1 MKRLAIVL
9 LYLVVLS
16 ASSLILLTRF
26 EASGRAV
33 ELDST
38 VFIPDGTLE
47 LGQLPGELAGSA
59 IDLPVDSRHH
69 DAASGGWYRLR
80 LSIEEAGVEPWS
92 LVIPAVRMNAEVY
105 LNGTRI
111 GDGGRLDTPVARNL
125 RRPLI
130 FNLPSPLLHDGDNEI
145 MIRVIAGPDQ
155 ISYLAPV
162 YAGPDS
168 DLRPAYRQHHFIRIT
183 LVQIITVAVLL
194 IGGMIGV
201 LGYIRRAD
209 REYAYF
215 SLCTLIW
222 ALHSFSYFTVNI
234 PVGDRLWDWL
244 VAISIGF
251 FALLGGLNYVHR
263 YLGLYLPRIE
273 RPALIGG
280 GVLAIVML
288 LLPGQWFYF
297 FSYYIWLPLSQL
309 AGTYGLLR
317 MLHAARARQSIELH
331 IIAASGSVL
340 VGYAMHDLLLV
351 FGLLDWGRGYIIQYS
366 MPFILLLFCIMLLRR
381 FVASIE
387 EVETMKNTLE
397 GRVEE
402 RRLELEQ
409 TYARL
414 RESEQQRLLAEER
427 HRIMRDMHD
436 GVGGQLVS
444 AITLAKNDATDT
456 ATLGHALE
464 NALRDLRLM
473 IDSLDNN
480 SNNLPV
486 LLGLFRRRI
495 EPALQAQGIS
505 LSWQVDAIGDLEN
518 FGSQQ
523 ALHVLRILQEFFTNS
538 LRHSGA
544 TRVEL
549 RAYEKPADNSKEI
562 VIESSDNGSGLDG
575 ASPGHGMRNMRQRAE
590 AIGAGFEFQ
599 SDLDGTRLRLSLL
612 A

>member
-1 MKRLAIVL
+1 MKRLGIVL

-16 ASSLILLTRF
+16 ASSLILLTGF

-33 ELDST
+33 ALDT
-38 VFIPDGTLE
+38 AEFFPDGRLE
-47 LGQLPGELAGSA
+47 FDQLAGGPGGGT
-59 IDLPVDSRHH
+59 IDLPADSRHH
-69 DAASGGWYRLR
+69 DSGPGGWYRLR
-80 LSIEEAGVEPWS
+80 LKIEDIGVEPWS

-105 LNGTRI
+105 LNGARI

-130 FNLPSPLLHDGDNEI
+130 FNLPTPLLHDGDNEI
-145 MIRVIAGPDQ
+145 MIRVVAGPDR

-168 DLRPAYRQHHFIRIT
+168 ELRPAYRQHHFVRIT

-201 LGYIRRAD
+201 LGFIRRGD

-222 ALHSFSYFTVNI
+222 AVHSFSYFTVNI

-273 RPALIGG
+273 RPALTGG
-280 GVLAIVML
+280 GVLAMVML

-297 FSYYIWLPLSQL
+297 VSYYIWLPLSQL

-381 FVASIE
+381 FVTSIE
-387 EVETMKNTLE
+387 EVESMKNTLE
-397 GRVEE
+397 HRVEE

-409 TYARL
+409 TYAKL
-414 RESEQQRLLAEER
+414 RESEQQRLLVEER

-456 ATLGHALE
+456 ATLGRALE
-464 NALRDLRLM
+464 SALQDLRLM

-480 SNNLPV
+480 VHNLPV
-486 LLGLFRRRI
+486 LLGLFRRRV
-495 EPALQAQGIS
+495 EPALQARDIR
-505 LSWQVDAIGDLEN
+505 LSWQVDAIDDLEN

-523 ALHVLRILQEFFTNS
+523 ALHVLRILQEFFTNT

-544 TRVEL
+544 TSVEL
-549 RAYEKPADNSKEI
+549 RAFARPADNGKEI
-562 VIESSDNGSGLDG
+562 VIESSDNGSGFDG
-575 ASPGHGMRNMRQRAE
+575 ASPGQGMRNMRQRAE
-590 AIGAGFEFQ
+590 AIGAGFGIE
-599 SDLDGTRLRLSLL
+599 SDSAGTRLRLSLP